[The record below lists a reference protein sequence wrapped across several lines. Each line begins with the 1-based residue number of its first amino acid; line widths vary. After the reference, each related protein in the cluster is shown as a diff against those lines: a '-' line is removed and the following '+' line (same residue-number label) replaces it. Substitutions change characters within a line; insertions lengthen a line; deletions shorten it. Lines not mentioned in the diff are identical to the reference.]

1 MLKSNQPRRVGRA
14 VLKRKEGDRAPDLCH
29 PSNQSTPQ
37 VWYGFDAVEY
47 RLENR
52 LCAAASQIHTLGRSE
67 RIKRKS
73 VF

>member
-29 PSNQSTPQ
+29 PSNQSTAQ

-52 LCAAASQIHTLGRSE
+52 LCAAASQIYTLGQPE